1 MEAKLTEACVRA
13 AEPAPQNV
21 VWTLHERER
30 LTNDDSM
37 TANGAGEPMT
47 AELPPGGHWL
57 VGFKAPDAPLTE
69 AMDLVV
75 ERAEVLR

>member
-1 MEAKLTEACVRA
+1 
-13 AEPAPQNV
+13 
-21 VWTLHERER
+21 
-30 LTNDDSM
+30 M

-57 VGFKAPDAPLTE
+57 VGFEAPDAPLTE
-69 AMDLVV
+69 AMDLAV